1 MPSRYLEASSSFL
14 FDQKCRGEDLPECIF
29 PPAQPPDPVGG
40 ENIYIGSIF
49 SSLAKMYLDRNVS
62 TLLLRYMEALLNLG
76 KNDEILRSWKQGQL
90 LKTFCHLSFS
100 TWLVVMMTKMTKRPE
115 LVAEL
120 GGNALWGL
128 GRIGGLD
135 CSYAPD
141 RNHHFFYILWKDSG
155 WQRPLSELACRTAL
169 ELESSASYIQ
179 SRSNAPRKLLN
190 LERFIFER
198 LFDIKTS

>member
-14 FDQKCRGEDLPECIF
+14 FDQKCRGEVLPECIF

-100 TWLVVMMTKMTKRPE
+100 TWLVDWWWWWPRWQKDLNLLRN
-115 LVAEL
+115 LVATL
-120 GGNALWGL
+120 FGDLVALADWIALMHLIGIIMMMVESIFSTFCENILDDNHLFWNLLAGL
-128 GRIGGLD
+128 FWNLRAVLLI
-135 CSYAPD
+135 
-141 RNHHFFYILWKDSG
+141 
-155 WQRPLSELACRTAL
+155 
-169 ELESSASYIQ
+169 
-179 SRSNAPRKLLN
+179 SRAGAMLLVN
-190 LERFIFER
+190 CW
-198 LFDIKTS
+198 T